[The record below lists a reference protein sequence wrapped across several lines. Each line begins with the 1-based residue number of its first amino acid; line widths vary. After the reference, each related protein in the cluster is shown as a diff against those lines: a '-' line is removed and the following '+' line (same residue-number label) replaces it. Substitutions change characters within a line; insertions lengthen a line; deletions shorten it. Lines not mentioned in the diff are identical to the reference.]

1 MQFKACP
8 FIGTDYF
15 LRCDNPVLCAKRHQ
29 APSMRTGIIS
39 KLREGFEEV
48 GRKGTY
54 DPASLQGDPTTS
66 ILVST
71 YITYI
76 RTEQGLTGILP
87 KSAATMERAK
97 IDRFIRTMENDTQGN
112 RGVRNLRMKQRSAI
126 YAFCFIEIKRLVG
139 AGHIIAPNTIICA
152 HCITDDYVP
161 FARTFEISFN
171 QGLLF
176 PRLQSAC

>member
-1 MQFKACP
+1 M
-8 FIGTDYF
+8 
-15 LRCDNPVLCAKRHQ
+15 NW
-29 APSMRTGIIS
+29 
-39 KLREGFEEV
+39 REH
-48 GRKGTY
+48 
-54 DPASLQGDPTTS
+54 
-66 ILVST
+66 
-71 YITYI
+71 I

-152 HCITDDYVP
+152 HCITDDYVL

-176 PRLQSAC
+176 QGFSLPVKPGKTWTAKIYMLEKQHSPFDMGELWIVSKLEKAWNKQCT